1 MNRDA
6 FFSSV
11 CFLVSIWK
19 TDSCTPFGRESLLVS
34 PTMLGVSSSSGS
46 EPGMSRPAVTNNNL
60 FPQQSSVRAR
70 GEKNT
75 HFGIP
80 NGVAKSNKEMS
91 VSLGVAS
98 SPSIMD
104 ASELNCSEFDE
115 SCRWRNVDGMF
126 VDELDWYQGS
136 GELDQTR
143 LAVATATNVLPEGQY
158 AIAATDMVQFPTI
171 KAVLVSDPIS
181 CQVGDGEIR
190 FMYWTS
196 PEVQLKV
203 CVKKTSKVYP
213 DFDFCSQA
221 IEKNDPG
228 PVFVNIPEQGAVPF
242 QIYIIADHFTFNS
255 ENLKGGFAIID
266 SIEYYARMCSS
277 EEKASFDYNNKGSD
291 SIPLIPLA
299 ESKDDFQ
306 EESSHV
312 TVKRESDDSS
322 FETLHAFGAVPEM
335 NFQLGIPKGSGER
348 TGIVDFNSKP
358 DEGLMM
364 NSMIKLRRPASQE
377 TNDVND
383 EISDPSVSTVCEAI
397 VCSFNES
404 EACSNMALQSDWS
417 IGNGPVGNPLTGV
430 KGDASSLP
438 FNENGSYAY
447 IHGPQMKSRL
457 QTPSFNVDKAV
468 TIVFSYYKA
477 DKTSHF
483 QAVIKKENTE
493 EIVAYQ
499 APKLTRNPRRWFRES
514 LNISA
519 GRYDYIAFE
528 VSNLRPNHYVGIDE
542 MFVVDDRRKSF
553 CFHRH

>member
-1 MNRDA
+1 MYFHCSKPLNL
-6 FFSSV
+6 SQ
-11 CFLVSIWK
+11 FL
-19 TDSCTPFGRESLLVS
+19 TLL
-34 PTMLGVSSSSGS
+34 GS
-46 EPGMSRPAVTNNNL
+46 EPGLSRPAVTNNNL

-75 HFGIP
+75 HFGIT

-98 SPSIMD
+98 TPSILD

-115 SCRWRNVDGMF
+115 LCRWRNVDGMF

-136 GELDQTR
+136 GELDKTR

-158 AIAATDMVQFPTI
+158 AIAATDMIQFPTI
-171 KAVLVSDPIS
+171 KAVLVSDQIS

-190 FMYWTS
+190 FI
-196 PEVQLKV
+196 
-203 CVKKTSKVYP
+203 
-213 DFDFCSQA
+213 QA

-228 PVFVNIPEQGAVPF
+228 PVFINIPDQGPVPF

-266 SIEYYARMCSS
+266 SIEYYARMCNS
-277 EEKASFDYNNKGSD
+277 EEKASFDYNRKGSD
-291 SIPLIPLA
+291 SVPLIPLA
-299 ESKDDFQ
+299 ESKDEFEDS
-306 EESSHV
+306 SSHV
-312 TVKRESDDSS
+312 TVKRESDIDSS
-322 FETLHAFGAVPEM
+322 FETLHAFEAVPPM

-348 TGIVDFNSKP
+348 TGIVDFTSKP
-358 DEGLMM
+358 DGLFM

-377 TNDVND
+377 TNDINE
-383 EISDPSVSTVCEAI
+383 EIINSESFDPSVSTVCESI
-397 VCSFNES
+397 VCSFNET
-404 EACSNMALQSDWS
+404 EKCSNMALQSDWS
-417 IGNGPVGNPLTGV
+417 IGTGSVGNPLTGV

-477 DKTSHF
+477 DKTSQF
-483 QAVIKKENTE
+483 QAILKKENKE
-493 EIVAYQ
+493 EIVAYE
-499 APKLTRNPRRWFRES
+499 APKLTRNSRRWFRES
-514 LNISA
+514 LNISP

-528 VSNLRPNHYVGIDE
+528 VANLRPNHYVGIDE

-553 CFHRH
+553 CFHSH

>member
-1 MNRDA
+1 MNRDV

-11 CFLVSIWK
+11 CFLVSIFK
-19 TDSCTPFGRESLLVS
+19 TGT
-34 PTMLGVSSSSGS
+34 
-46 EPGMSRPAVTNNNL
+46 EPGISRPAVTNNNL

-190 FMYWTS
+190 FI
-196 PEVQLKV
+196 
-203 CVKKTSKVYP
+203 
-213 DFDFCSQA
+213 QA

-266 SIEYYARMCSS
+266 SIEYYARMCNSD
-277 EEKASFDYNNKGSD
+277 EKKSFDYSSNGSD

-335 NFQLGIPKGSGER
+335 NFQLGIPRGSGER
-348 TGIVDFNSKP
+348 TGIVDFSSKP
-358 DEGLMM
+358 DEGLMR
-364 NSMIKLRRPASQE
+364 NSMIKIRRPASQE

-447 IHGPQMKSRL
+447 IHGPQIKSRL

-477 DKTSHF
+477 GKASHF
-483 QAVIKKENTE
+483 QAVIKKENSE
-493 EIVAYQ
+493 EIVTYQ
-499 APKLTRNPRRWFRES
+499 APKLIRNSRRWFRES

-553 CFHRH
+553 CFHKH

>member
-1 MNRDA
+1 
-6 FFSSV
+6 
-11 CFLVSIWK
+11 
-19 TDSCTPFGRESLLVS
+19 
-34 PTMLGVSSSSGS
+34 
-46 EPGMSRPAVTNNNL
+46 
-60 FPQQSSVRAR
+60 
-70 GEKNT
+70 
-75 HFGIP
+75 
-80 NGVAKSNKEMS
+80 MS

-115 SCRWRNVDGMF
+115 NCRWRNVDGMF

-143 LAVATATNVLPEGQY
+143 LAVATATHVIPEGQY
-158 AIAATDMVQFPTI
+158 AIAATDTIQFPTI
-171 KAVLVSDPIS
+171 KAVLVSDQVS

-203 CVKKTSKVYP
+203 CIKKTSKVYP

-228 PVFVNIPEQGAVPF
+228 PVFINIPDQGPVPF

-266 SIEYYARMCSS
+266 SIEYYARMCNS
-277 EEKASFDYNNKGSD
+277 EEKASFDYSRKGAD
-291 SIPLIPLA
+291 SFPLIPLA
-299 ESKDDFQ
+299 ESKDELEDQ
-306 EESSHV
+306 SAHV
-312 TVKRESDDSS
+312 TVKRESDIDSS
-322 FETLHAFGAVPEM
+322 FETLHAFGGVPPM

-348 TGIVDFNSKP
+348 TGIIDFTAKP
-358 DEGLMM
+358 ELLMS
-364 NSMIKLRRPASQE
+364 SMMKLRRPTSQE
-377 TNDVND
+377 TN
-383 EISDPSVSTVCEAI
+383 EIDTESFDSSVSTVCEAI
-397 VCSFNES
+397 VCSFNETES
-404 EACSNMALQSDWS
+404 CSNMALQSDWS
-417 IGNGPVGNPLTGV
+417 IGTGPIGNPLTGV
-430 KGDASSLP
+430 KGDASLLP

-477 DKTSHF
+477 DKTSRF
-483 QAVIKKENTE
+483 QAIVKSEGKEEVISYE
-493 EIVAYQ
+493 
-499 APKLTRNPRRWFRES
+499 APKLTRNSRRWFRES

-519 GRYDYIAFE
+519 GKYDYIAFE
-528 VSNLRPNHYVGIDE
+528 VSNLRPNHYVGVDE

-553 CFHRH
+553 CFHSH